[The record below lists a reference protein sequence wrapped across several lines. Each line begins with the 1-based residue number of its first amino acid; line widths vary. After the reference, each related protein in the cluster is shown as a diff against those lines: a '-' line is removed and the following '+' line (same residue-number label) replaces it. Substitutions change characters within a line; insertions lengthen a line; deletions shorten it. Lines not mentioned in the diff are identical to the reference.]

1 MASACTFPPGTSN
14 ESLSFVPTGGGS
26 ETEMN
31 SPPMLSV
38 LTREKSCR
46 SPPCQAT
53 RAVSTF
59 GYDGSFKLIC
69 EGLRSKPTVLHW
81 SPEQCPEI
89 SRPIPTC
96 CFTTRTTARI
106 LACWPSWVS
115 VPRTRAP
122 TSRVRR
128 VPRKHPPR
136 ERSEVTPVT
145 RLPDC
150 NSSISALA
158 AKGWR
163 IEYRRLR
170 TPDSL
175 ARLPPS
181 DSMQLSPHSA
191 NSGLPHGVTFHTER
205 VS

>member
-1 MASACTFPPGTSN
+1 MPSHAHTLGQKDARI
-14 ESLSFVPTGGGS
+14 LA
-26 ETEMN
+26 
-31 SPPMLSV
+31 L
-38 LTREKSCR
+38 LTNDLLCH
-46 SPPCQAT
+46 
-53 RAVSTF
+53 AVSTF
-59 GYDGSFKLIC
+59 GYDGSFNVIC
-69 EGLRSKPTVLHW
+69 EDFRSKPTVLHW

-96 CFTTRTTARI
+96 GFTTRTTARI

-181 DSMQLSPHSA
+181 DSMQLSPTQQTRA
-191 NSGLPHGVTFHTER
+191 CLTE
-205 VS
+205 